1 MYLPALLQM
10 STRDPMFWIMVII
23 AASFL
28 VIAIAMIAIATFVS
42 RAVKSVNRMEEK
54 MEPLLERVT
63 AMSEQGKQ
71 IAVQGKLIAE
81 QITAVSGHLST
92 ATLHFSESLAIV
104 KSEIGELRALVSD
117 TAVEARDKVEL
128 VSNTIDRTHRQ
139 VTTTT
144 DFIQSK
150 VIEPARELAAIMAGF
165 RRGLEVLV
173 APAPKPVNQ
182 IYGEYEIFI
191 GSILLRSFTR
201 TRTIASPGAGSGFYL
216 LVEVALRIA
225 ILVRKHFYC

>member
-10 STRDPMFWIMVII
+10 STRDPMFWVMVII
-23 AASFL
+23 AASFI
-28 VIAIAMIAIATFVS
+28 VIAIAMVAIATFVS
-42 RAVKSVNRMEEK
+42 RAVKSVSRMEGK

-81 QITAVSGHLST
+81 QFSAVSGHLST
-92 ATLHFSESLAIV
+92 ATQHFSESLAII
-104 KSEIGELRALVSD
+104 KSEIVELRALVSD

-128 VSNTIDRTHRQ
+128 VSRTIDRTQKQ
-139 VTTTT
+139 VALTT
-144 DFIQSK
+144 DFVQSK

-173 APAPKPVNQ
+173 APMPKPINQ
-182 IYGEYEIFI
+182 TYGEDEMFI
-191 GSILLRSFTR
+191 G
-201 TRTIASPGAGSGFYL
+201 
-216 LVEVALRIA
+216 
-225 ILVRKHFYC
+225 

>member
-10 STRDPMFWIMVII
+10 STRDPLFWIMVII
-23 AASFL
+23 AASFI

-81 QITAVSGHLST
+81 QFTAVSSHLST
-92 ATLHFSESLAIV
+92 ATMHISESLAIV
-104 KSEIGELRALVSD
+104 KSEISELRALVSD

-128 VSNTIDRTHRQ
+128 VSRTIDRTQKQ
-139 VTTTT
+139 VALTT
-144 DFIQSK
+144 DFVQSK

-173 APAPKPVNQ
+173 APMPKPINQ
-182 IYGEYEIFI
+182 TYGEDEMFI
-191 GSILLRSFTR
+191 G
-201 TRTIASPGAGSGFYL
+201 
-216 LVEVALRIA
+216 
-225 ILVRKHFYC
+225 

>member
-1 MYLPALLQM
+1 MHLVLLQM
-10 STRDPMFWIMVII
+10 NTNDPLFWILVII

-28 VIAIAMIAIATFVS
+28 IIAIAMVAIAVFVN
-42 RAVKSVNRMEEK
+42 RAIKSVNRLEGK
-54 MEPLLERVT
+54 LEPLIERVS
-63 AMSEQGKQ
+63 AVSEQGKQ

-81 QITAVSGHLST
+81 QFTAVSGHLST
-92 ATLHFSESLAIV
+92 ATQHFSESLAII
-104 KSEIGELRALVSD
+104 KGEVAELKVLVSE

-139 VTTTT
+139 VALTT

-173 APAPKPVNQ
+173 APVPKPINQ
-182 IYGEYEIFI
+182 TYAEDEMFI
-191 GSILLRSFTR
+191 G
-201 TRTIASPGAGSGFYL
+201 
-216 LVEVALRIA
+216 
-225 ILVRKHFYC
+225 

>member
-10 STRDPMFWIMVII
+10 STLDPMFWIMVIV
-23 AASFL
+23 AASFI
-28 VIAIAMIAIATFVS
+28 VIAIAMVAIATFVS

-63 AMSEQGKQ
+63 AISEQGKQ
-71 IAVQGKLIAE
+71 IAVEGKLIAE
-81 QITAVSGHLST
+81 QFSAVSGHLST
-92 ATLHFSESLAIV
+92 ATMHFAESLAII

-128 VSNTIDRTHRQ
+128 VSRTIDRTQKQ
-139 VTTTT
+139 VALTT
-144 DFIQSK
+144 DFVQSK

-173 APAPKPVNQ
+173 APMPKPINQ
-182 IYGEYEIFI
+182 TYGEDEMFI
-191 GSILLRSFTR
+191 G
-201 TRTIASPGAGSGFYL
+201 
-216 LVEVALRIA
+216 
-225 ILVRKHFYC
+225 